1 MLFLVEPTSGL
12 GVNAA
17 ALVMGAVRRSTDA
30 LGLITVVTIHQPS
43 RKMFELFDDLLLLAK
58 GGKVAYCGELGPQS
72 KTLVDYFTSL
82 TGEEGPPISV
92 NPADFVLGVLD
103 DGSAGDAASVFK
115 VSNMS
120 EEMMSLIDEDMRN
133 TAEHPTILIE
143 HGGLTFFRELRLLF
157 CRQFLVQWRNPS
169 YSLMRMSVSAGATL
183 LLGLLFFDIKKNVQG
198 AVFAIAA
205 NFFMTFVLV
214 IPMQAAVIPLIE
226 DRAVLYRE
234 AVSGT
239 YSRLTYGLGQ
249 LFADIPFHFLNTVI
263 MVRLVHSLNFGLH
276 SRNPT
281 AVINV
286 LTFQF
291 IYFTVRYNVPPGW
304 ISRWRPGIFHFYAV
318 LGKLVY
324 HESRSNVRTSHS

>member
-1 MLFLVEPTSGL
+1 MDEPTSGL

-30 LGLITVVTIHQPS
+30 LGLITLVTIHQPS

-72 KTLVDYFTSL
+72 KTLIDYFTSL
-82 TGEEGPPISV
+82 TGEDEPPLSV
-92 NPADFVLGVLD
+92 NPADFVLSVLD
-103 DGSAGDAASVFK
+103 DGSAGDSVTAFRR
-115 VSNMS
+115 STTSENMI
-120 EEMMSLIDEDMRN
+120 SLIEEDLRN
-133 TAEHPTILIE
+133 VAERPAISID
-143 HGGLTFFRELRLLF
+143 HGGRSFFREFGLLF
-157 CRQFLVQWRNPS
+157 SRQFLVQWRNPS
-169 YSLMRMSVSAGATL
+169 YSLMRMSVSAGATFI
-183 LLGLLFFDIKKNVQG
+183 LGLLFFDVKKNVQG

-205 NFFMTFVLV
+205 IFFMTFVLV

-263 MVRLVHSLNFGLH
+263 MVSFL
-276 SRNPT
+276 
-281 AVINV
+281 
-286 LTFQF
+286 
-291 IYFTVRYNVPPGW
+291 
-304 ISRWRPGIFHFYAV
+304 
-318 LGKLVY
+318 K
-324 HESRSNVRTSHS
+324 